1 MVSIPHK
8 PVRMSGK
15 IIFNREIAK
24 GHFLMSLN
32 VSGHFSSAEASFR
45 GVTPGQFVMLRVKG
59 REFPFLGRPISIHR
73 LYPSTNDLTMELL
86 YRVVG
91 KGTSVISR
99 LKPDDEIDILG
110 PLGRGFDIFSHCK
123 RVVLV
128 AGGIGIAP
136 LSFLGHYYGA
146 DTINK
151 PNPPQIICYVGAQRK
166 DLIVG
171 LDRMGEI
178 CSDIRISTDDGSRGY
193 HGLVTELFEQDI
205 LSYNSSD
212 SVVYSC
218 GPFPMIKR
226 LAEILRNQAVPCQVS
241 VEERM
246 ACGVGACL
254 GVDIRVKSGYKKV
267 CSDGPFFDINE
278 LIQD

>member
-1 MVSIPHK
+1 MVNMPHK
-8 PVRMSGK
+8 TVKMSGK

-24 GHFLMSLN
+24 GHFLMSLK
-32 VSGHFSSAEASFR
+32 VSDHFSSAEAPFR

-59 REFPFLGRPISIHR
+59 REFPFLGRPMSIYR
-73 LYPSTNDLTMELL
+73 LYPSANDLTVELL

-91 KGTSVISR
+91 KGTFVISQ
-99 LKPDDEIDILG
+99 LKPDEDIDILG
-110 PLGRGFDIFSHCK
+110 PLGRGFDIFPHCK

-136 LSFLGHYYGA
+136 LSFLGHYYGT

-151 PNPPQIICYVGAQRK
+151 TPQIICYLGAQK
-166 DLIVG
+166 EGLLVG
-171 LDRMGEI
+171 LNRIGEI
-178 CSDIRISTDDGSRGY
+178 CSDIKISTDDGSRGY

-205 LSYNSSD
+205 SLYNSSD
-212 SVVYSC
+212 SVIYSC

-226 LAEILRNQAVPCQVS
+226 LAEILRERPFPCQVS

-254 GVDIRVKSGYKKV
+254 GCAISVKSGYRKV
-267 CSDGPFFDINE
+267 CSDGPVFDIDE
-278 LIQD
+278 FIWD

>member
-1 MVSIPHK
+1 MPHK
-8 PVRMSGK
+8 TVRMSGK

-45 GVTPGQFVMLRVKG
+45 GVTPGQFVMLRAKG
-59 REFPFLGRPISIHR
+59 RDVPFLRRPMSIYS
-73 LYPSTNDLTMELL
+73 LYPSAGDLIIELL
-86 YRVVG
+86 YRVAG
-91 KGTSVISR
+91 KGTFVISR

-110 PLGRGFDIFSHCK
+110 PLGRGFDIFPHCK

-146 DTINK
+146 DTVNK
-151 PNPPQIICYVGAQRK
+151 PPQIICYVGAQRA
-166 DLIVG
+166 DLLVG
-171 LDRMGEI
+171 LDRMDEI

-205 LSYNSSD
+205 TLYNSSD

-218 GPFPMIKR
+218 GPFPMIKS

-254 GVDIRVKSGYKKV
+254 GCAISVKSGYRKV
-267 CSDGPFFDINE
+267 CKDGPVFDIHE
-278 LIQD
+278 LVWD